1 LQVGKEFPGRIFGSS
16 EEEAKRVAAN
26 REDATAMLE
35 RAMDKAE
42 KQEGRLRRV
51 WADLSALLRLARA
64 WTCGR
69 YRQAPWRSIV
79 LAFAAI
85 LYFLNPMDIVPDALL
100 AFGYLDDATVIAWV
114 VRSIQR
120 DLDKFLQ
127 WEKSQPSPQ
136 QAQA

>member
-1 LQVGKEFPGRIFGSS
+1 MGKDLQERMLGSS
-16 EEEAKRVAAN
+16 RQRAERVAGSPV
-26 REDATAMLE
+26 DAAAVLD
-35 RAMDKAE
+35 RALDKAA

-51 WADLSALLRLARA
+51 WADLSALLRLGRA
-64 WTCGR
+64 WTRGS

-79 LAFAAI
+79 LVFAAI

-127 WEKSQPSPQ
+127 WETSQASPQ
-136 QAQA
+136 QAQP